1 MYNERGYVDITA
13 SNKLLRTSFTYMI
26 LGLLVTFL
34 VPAYIMFSEN
44 GFVLAGY
51 IAKFYTPIII
61 LEFATVLL
69 FSFRIYKVSL
79 MSAKLMF
86 FFYSFLNG
94 LVFSLIGMMF
104 MGNLMIIAYSLL
116 TTIVMFTVIAVYGYT
131 TNEDLSN
138 YGGYLKTGLISLI
151 IIRHNLVWY
160 LIINAPMLYWTVT
173 ILGVVIFSAL
183 IAYDVNRIKN
193 MAYEV
198 AEGDDEIIGKL
209 GIVGALNLYLDFI
222 NLFLYIIRIFSKRK

>member
-34 VPAYIMFSEN
+34 VPAYIMFSES

-104 MGNLMIIAYSLL
+104 IGNLMIIAYSLL

-151 IIRHNLVWY
+151 IMS
-160 LIINAPMLYWTVT
+160 LINMFFHAPMLYWTVT

-198 AEGDDEIIGKL
+198 ADGDDEIIGKL

>member
-34 VPAYIMFSEN
+34 VPGYIIFSEN

-151 IIRHNLVWY
+151 IMS
-160 LIINAPMLYWTVT
+160 LINMFFHAPMLYWTVT

-198 AEGDDEIIGKL
+198 ADGDDEIIGKL

>member
-1 MYNERGYVDITA
+1 M
-13 SNKLLRTSFTYMI
+13 
-26 LGLLVTFL
+26 
-34 VPAYIMFSEN
+34 
-44 GFVLAGY
+44 
-51 IAKFYTPIII
+51 
-61 LEFATVLL
+61 
-69 FSFRIYKVSL
+69 
-79 MSAKLMF
+79 
-86 FFYSFLNG
+86 
-94 LVFSLIGMMF
+94 
-104 MGNLMIIAYSLL
+104 
-116 TTIVMFTVIAVYGYT
+116 
-131 TNEDLSN
+131 SN

-151 IIRHNLVWY
+151 IMS
-160 LIINAPMLYWTVT
+160 LINMFLHAPMLYWTVT

>member
-44 GFVLAGY
+44 GFVLAVY

-151 IIRHNLVWY
+151 IMS
-160 LIINAPMLYWTVT
+160 LINMFFHAPMLYWTVT

>member
-34 VPAYIMFSEN
+34 VPGYIIFSEN

-104 MGNLMIIAYSLL
+104 IGNLMIIAYSLL

-151 IIRHNLVWY
+151 IMS
-160 LIINAPMLYWTVT
+160 LINMFLHAPMLYWTVT

>member
-1 MYNERGYVDITA
+1 MYNEQNYVDITA

-34 VPAYIMFSEN
+34 VPVYIMFSAN

-61 LEFATVLL
+61 LEFVTVLL

-79 MSAKLMF
+79 TSAKLMF

-94 LVFSLIGMMF
+94 LVFSLVGMMF
-104 MGNLMIIAYSLL
+104 MRNLMIIAYALL
-116 TTIVMFTVIAVYGYT
+116 TTIVMFLVIAIYGYT

-151 IIRHNLVWY
+151 IMS
-160 LIINAPMLYWTVT
+160 LINIFLKAPMLYWAVT

-183 IAYDVNRIKN
+183 IAYDVNRIKH
-193 MAYEV
+193 MAYEI
-198 AEGDDEIIGKL
+198 ADGDDEIIGKL
-209 GIVGALNLYLDFI
+209 GIIGALNLYLDFI
-222 NLFLYIIRIFSKRK
+222 NLFIYILRIFSRKK

>member
-1 MYNERGYVDITA
+1 
-13 SNKLLRTSFTYMI
+13 
-26 LGLLVTFL
+26 
-34 VPAYIMFSEN
+34 MFSEN

-104 MGNLMIIAYSLL
+104 IGNLMIIAYSLL

-151 IIRHNLVWY
+151 IMS
-160 LIINAPMLYWTVT
+160 LINMFLHAPMLYWTVT

>member
-1 MYNERGYVDITA
+1 MYNEQGYVDITA
-13 SNKLLRTSFTYMI
+13 SNKLLRTAFTYMI

-34 VPAYIMFSEN
+34 IPVYIMFSKN
-44 GFVLAGY
+44 GFMLAGY

-151 IIRHNLVWY
+151 IMS
-160 LIINAPMLYWTVT
+160 LINMFFHAPMLYWTVT

>member
-34 VPAYIMFSEN
+34 VPGYIIFSEN

-151 IIRHNLVWY
+151 IIS
-160 LIINAPMLYWTVT
+160 LINMFFHAPMLYWTVT

-198 AEGDDEIIGKL
+198 ADGDDEIIGKL